1 MGLRF
6 YRWLVI
12 LRYILRI
19 RFPFFTLQKL
29 TLSGWYLWLY
39 SLTARQT
46 LYKCAFY
53 SLSYESL
60 WIQLRSIL
68 LPVLYAA
75 CLVSLVFSYQNKETP
90 GTLISQTNPQ
100 GTNELYQLSVRAN
113 ECGYMFVIDCSL
125 ASDRDQNVRVRIS
138 PRLTLKNDPPFKVC
152 NKLFLRK
159 VNHCFS
165 SAKPFGCSNLE
176 INIRRK
182 EQRKERLANICPFN
196 EASMLQQLC
205 LIPIWRKRT
214 GSTDSTLN
222 LLVPVNMFLSP
233 SSSQIINKWTA
244 LESNWLR
251 QVRKK
256 HRG

>member
-1 MGLRF
+1 MPCVTCVFIPKQRNAWHLD
-6 YRWLVI
+6 
-12 LRYILRI
+12 
-19 RFPFFTLQKL
+19 L
-29 TLSGWYLWLY
+29 TNQSSGN
-39 SLTARQT
+39 R
-46 LYKCAFY
+46 
-53 SLSYESL
+53 
-60 WIQLRSIL
+60 
-68 LPVLYAA
+68 
-75 CLVSLVFSYQNKETP
+75 
-90 GTLISQTNPQ
+90 
-100 GTNELYQLSVRAN
+100 NELYQLSVRAN

-125 ASDRDQNVRVRIS
+125 ASDRDQNVLVRIC
-138 PRLTLKNDPPFKVC
+138 PRLTFKNDPPFKVC

-165 SAKPFGCSNLE
+165 SANPFGCSNLE
-176 INIRRK
+176 INIQRK

-205 LIPIWRKRT
+205 LISIWRKRT

-251 QVRKK
+251 QVRKT
-256 HRG
+256 RITLIAQSNTRE